1 MMKRCLLS
9 ALLLTAS
16 LAVGAE
22 NVEIEV
28 SGLRYS
34 CNTDT
39 KEATVLGPV
48 GNVYDPD
55 VNLSVTAV
63 DIRASVTHGG
73 QTYSVTTIGKQAFY
87 SWDYVGEVT
96 IPEGITTIEDMAFL
110 SMYRLTTIELPS
122 TITKIGREAFDSD
135 QALISVISHIENPA
149 AVDCHDYAFIL
160 DYESVPSDV
169 DPSGYVYTGFTPY
182 QAELYVPAGSK
193 SAYEGASWANG
204 HFSKIIEGT
213 PLTATVGGLKYMY
226 YEDSRSAKVVNGGY
240 ESLSTVDIPSKVAIG
255 GKEYAVTSIENL
267 AFDGCN
273 LSSVTLHE
281 GLLHIGAFAFRDNIN
296 LKDFAY
302 PSTLKEIRKGAFW
315 GCAGLKHVV
324 LNEGLATLATFVYN
338 GCSSLETVE
347 LPSTLTSVQY
357 GAFMENNALKT
368 IISFVPVPFSLTE
381 TDIVGT
387 YGNEDPYPYIA
398 SDATLKV
405 PGGTMAA
412 YETQGWSR
420 QFKSVEE
427 YVKTTPAL
435 SFPKSEYTFD
445 LDHGTFTE
453 PTLTN
458 PQGVSVT
465 YTSSNP
471 AVVKVEAATGS
482 VTILATGEAMIT
494 ATFAGSPKYLAAS
507 ASYKLK
513 ATATPITVTADNLE
527 MTYGDNVP
535 ALTFTVTGGTIS
547 GTPAI
552 SCTATKTSNAGTYTI
567 TVAKGTVTNAAVTFK
582 AGTLTVK
589 KAPLTIK
596 AANST
601 KKVGEDNPAFTV
613 SYEGFKNGETAK
625 VLTTAPKV
633 ACTATKES
641 PTGEYTI
648 TASGAEA
655 QNYAISYVSGKLTV
669 TSWTPGDVNHSGTV
683 DKTDVSLLVDYLMG
697 KNPSGFY
704 KDAAN
709 VNNDTKI
716 NIADIVAI
724 LKTL

>member
-22 NVEIEV
+22 NVEIVV

-34 CNTDT
+34 CDTET

-48 GNVYDPD
+48 GDVYDPD

-73 QTYSVTTIGKQAFY
+73 QTYSVTTIGKMAFY

-135 QALISVISHIENPA
+135 QALISVVSHIENPA
-149 AVDCHDYAFIL
+149 AVDCHDYA
-160 DYESVPSDV
+160 
-169 DPSGYVYTGFTPY
+169 FTPY

-240 ESLSTVDIPSKVAIG
+240 SGLSTVDIPSKVVIG

-273 LSSVTLHE
+273 LSQVTLHE
-281 GLLHIGAFAFRDNIN
+281 GLLHIGAFAFRDNMN

-324 LNEGLATLATFVYN
+324 LNEGLTTLATFVYN
-338 GCSSLETVE
+338 GCASLETVE

-368 IISFVPVPFSLTE
+368 IISFVPAPFSLTE
-381 TDIVGT
+381 TYIVGT
-387 YGNEDPYPYIA
+387 YGDDDPWPYIK
-398 SDATLKV
+398 SGATLKV
-405 PGGTMAA
+405 PGGTTGL

-420 QFKSVEE
+420 QFTSVEE

-453 PTLTN
+453 PALTN

-471 AVVKVEAATGS
+471 AVVKVEATTGS

-494 ATFAGSPKYLAAS
+494 ASFAGSPKYNAAS

-535 ALTFTVTGGTIS
+535 ALTFTVTGGTIN

-552 SCTATKTSNAGTYTI
+552 SCTATKTSSAGTYTI

-582 AGTLTVK
+582 TGTLTVK

-601 KKVGEDNPAFTV
+601 RKVGEDNPAFTV
-613 SYEGFKNGETAK
+613 SYEGFKNGETK
-625 VLTTAPKV
+625 EVLTTAPMI

-641 PTGEYTI
+641 PAGEYTI
-648 TASGAEA
+648 TVSGAEA
-655 QNYAISYVSGKLTV
+655 TNYAISYVSGKLTV

-683 DKTDVSLLVDYLMG
+683 DKTDVSLIVDYLMG

-704 KDAAN
+704 KDAAD